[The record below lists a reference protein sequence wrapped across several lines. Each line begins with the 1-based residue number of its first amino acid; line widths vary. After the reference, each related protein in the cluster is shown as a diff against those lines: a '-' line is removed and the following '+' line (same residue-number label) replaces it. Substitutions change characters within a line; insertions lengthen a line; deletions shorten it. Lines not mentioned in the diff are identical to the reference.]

1 MSAVQ
6 HHVGVPAKRQILGV
20 EVTALDQVEAVA
32 AIAECIVSNR
42 FTKVGFLNAHVA
54 NLAQAD
60 QNFRGVLEGFLVL
73 PDGVGVDIASK
84 ALFGEKFPDNLNGT
98 DFVPFLLRSL
108 PNRIKVGLIGAARDN
123 VEAAADRLK
132 RIAPKHDYQVFGDG
146 FFTSDMEPAILSKIA
161 SAQPDVLLVAMGVPR
176 QELWI
181 DKLDDTHATVVMGVG
196 ALFDFL
202 SGAVPRAPQWM
213 RTFRLEWLFRLILE
227 PSRLWRR
234 YILGNPL
241 FLMHLLRQVLF
252 QKRNKAHDA
261 ARQS

>member
-6 HHVGVPAKRQILGV
+6 HSASPPPKRHILGV
-20 EVTALDQVEAVA
+20 DVSAYSQAEAINVIGSCIA
-32 AIAECIVSNR
+32 AHR

-60 QNFRGVLEGFLVL
+60 EHFREVLSGFLIL

-84 ALFGEKFPDNLNGT
+84 ALFGEKFPANLNGT
-98 DFVPFLLRSL
+98 DFLPLLLKAL
-108 PNRIKVGLIGAARDN
+108 PNRIKVGLIGAERDN

-132 RIAPKHDYQVFGDG
+132 RIAPRHDYHVFGDG
-146 FFTSDMEPAILSKIA
+146 YFTADMEPEILAKIA
-161 SAQPDVLLVAMGVPR
+161 GNRPDILLVAMGVPR
-176 QELWI
+176 QEFWI
-181 DKLDDTHATVVMGVG
+181 DALTPAHATVAMGVG

-202 SGAVPRAPQWM
+202 SGAVPRAPNWM
-213 RTFRLEWLFRLILE
+213 RLLRLEWLFRLILE

-241 FLMHLLRQVLF
+241 FILHLLRQVAF
-252 QKRNKAHDA
+252 GKRRDGV
-261 ARQS
+261 